1 MNNRIKQIIK
11 DFVPLIT
18 LKIYQ
23 NRSSNVRFVGNYPTW
38 DEACKASSSYDSDL
52 ILNKVKDALLKVKN
66 GEAVYERDSVLFDKI
81 QYSWPLLSGLLW
93 IASQK
98 RNRLSLVD
106 FGGSLGSTYY
116 QNRKFLVHIEML
128 QWSIIEQKKIVE
140 CGKRYFENDQ
150 LKFYYDLDD
159 CCKEQNPDAILF
171 SSVIQYFENPYSLL
185 EKVLSFGFDFIIFDR
200 TPFMEE
206 GADRIAI
213 QKVPPEIYQASYP
226 AWFFNKDK
234 FLNYFRK
241 DYELIEEF
249 DALAGQIFIDY
260 RTKARDKGYIFKR
273 LRNR

>member
-1 MNNRIKQIIK
+1 
-11 DFVPLIT
+11 
-18 LKIYQ
+18 
-23 NRSSNVRFVGNYPTW
+23 
-38 DEACKASSSYDSDL
+38 
-52 ILNKVKDALLKVKN
+52 
-66 GEAVYERDSVLFDKI
+66 
-81 QYSWPLLSGLLW
+81 
-93 IASQK
+93 
-98 RNRLSLVD
+98 
-106 FGGSLGSTYY
+106 
-116 QNRKFLVHIEML
+116 ML
-128 QWSIIEQKKIVE
+128 HWSIIEQKKIVE

-150 LKFYYDLDD
+150 LKFYYNLDD

-200 TPFMEE
+200 TPFLEE
-206 GADRIAI
+206 GNDRIAI